1 MPNLFKIDFI
11 QGKTDATDY
20 NQVKHSLEDTAA
32 NRSIISLSVSADK
45 LQSVS
50 NYSRE
55 PKRLVFECFPT
66 VWIQE
71 NILSGNNEHER
82 YISHFEVKVYRD
94 EALFFTGIIDTSQLS
109 FDVAS
114 GILKISCYDKIKL
127 LSLFSD
133 LTHYYSLSAGYLPQ
147 WILAYF
153 IQDIGQKIPVNIPY
167 SNQFSLPTLNIGSG
181 NALTIAHIG
190 FDDLLAFPNPTHGW
204 TYSYDGSGWPGPQWG
219 YLIDTIANRMSFVF
233 AYKKVI
239 KATYPSPAATRYQ
252 GRYRGRIYKFFNN
265 ICPVVVEYDEKT
277 DWVENLAFL
286 ENATNEFI
294 GFFTGNG
301 VSESTLYNGLASVGS
316 IDSRSY
322 GSSQYVNHWIE
333 AHFHGNLF
341 PAKLHPGKAYVNYT
355 DERTDNIK
363 VLQAMLMLY
372 NATIFSNPQG
382 QIVFKNKDAYSSTV
396 IDIDAGDVVDFTTK
410 RGNPE
415 KPQISSLDIL
425 TGDTAQLQNLIKDY
439 LIDFHDSK
447 WSCEATIDSL
457 SKYNLSLQ
465 SRIRIQNQVY
475 AITEL
480 ERNYIEDEYRVK
492 AWLL

>member
-1 MPNLFKIDFI
+1 MPNLFKIDFVM
-11 QGKTDATDY
+11 GKTDAPDY
-20 NQVKHSLEDTAA
+20 NQVKHSLEDSSS
-32 NRSIISLSVSADK
+32 NRAIISLSVSADK

-66 VWIQE
+66 TWIQE

-114 GILKISCYDKIKL
+114 GILKITCYDKIKL

-239 KATYPSPAATRYQ
+239 KATYPSPTTTRYQ

-277 DWVENLAFL
+277 DWVENLASL

-301 VSESTLYNGLASVGS
+301 ISESTLYNGLVSVGS
-316 IDSRSY
+316 IDGRSY

-372 NATIFSNPQG
+372 NATTFSNPQG

-396 IDIDAGDVVDFTTK
+396 IDIDADDVVDFVTK

-447 WSCEATIDSL
+447 WSCETTIDSL

-465 SRIRIQNQVY
+465 SRIRIQNQIYV
-475 AITEL
+475 ITEL

>member
-11 QGKTDATDY
+11 QGKTDAPDY
-20 NQVKHSLEDTAA
+20 NQVKHSLEDSST
-32 NRSIISLSVSADK
+32 NRAIISLSVSADK

-480 ERNYIEDEYRVK
+480 ERNYIEDEYKVK

>member
-1 MPNLFKIDFI
+1 MVLFKIDFI
-11 QGKTDATDY
+11 QGKTDAPDY
-20 NQVKHSLEDTAA
+20 NQVKHSLEDTAT
-32 NRSIISLSVSADK
+32 NRAIISLSVSADK

-82 YISHFEVKVYRD
+82 YVSHFEVKVYRD

-114 GILKISCYDKIKL
+114 GILKITCYDKIKL

-239 KATYPSPAATRYQ
+239 KATYPSPATTRYQ
-252 GRYRGRIYKFFNN
+252 GRYRGRVYKFFNN

-277 DWVENLAFL
+277 DWVENLASL

-294 GFFTGNG
+294 GFFLKNG
-301 VSESTLYNGLASVGS
+301 ISESTLYNGLASVGS
-316 IDSRSY
+316 IDGRSY

-396 IDIDAGDVVDFTTK
+396 IDIDADDVVDFTTK

>member
-1 MPNLFKIDFI
+1 MFRVDFI
-11 QGKTDATDY
+11 MGKTDAADY
-20 NQVKHSLEDTAA
+20 NQVKHSLEDSST
-32 NRSIISLSVSADK
+32 NRAIISLSVSSDK

-114 GILKISCYDKIKL
+114 SILKITCYDKIKL

-219 YLIDTIANRMSFVF
+219 FLIDTIANRMSFVF

-239 KATYPSPAATRYQ
+239 KASYPSPAATRYQ
-252 GRYRGRIYKFFNN
+252 GRYRGRVYKFFNN

-277 DWVENLAFL
+277 DWVENLASL

-294 GFFTGNG
+294 GFFLKNG
-301 VSESTLYNGLASVGS
+301 ISESTLYNGLASVGS
-316 IDSRSY
+316 IDGHSY

-396 IDIDAGDVVDFTTK
+396 IDIDADDVVDLVTK

-425 TGDTAQLQNLIKDY
+425 TGNTAQLQNLIKDY

-457 SKYNLSLQ
+457 SKYNLYLQ
-465 SRIRIQNQVY
+465 SRIRIQNQIYV
-475 AITEL
+475 ITEL

>member
-11 QGKTDATDY
+11 QGKTNAADY
-20 NQVKHSLEDTAA
+20 NQVKHSLIDTAT

-66 VWIQE
+66 TWIQE

-82 YISHFEVKVYRD
+82 YVSHFEVKVYRD

-114 GILKISCYDKIKL
+114 GILKITCYDKIKL

-204 TYSYDGSGWPGPQWG
+204 TYGYDGSGWPGPQWG

-239 KATYPSPAATRYQ
+239 KASYPSPATTRYQ

-277 DWVENLAFL
+277 DWVENLASL

-294 GFFTGNG
+294 GFFLKNG
-301 VSESTLYNGLASVGS
+301 ISESTLYNGLASVGS
-316 IDSRSY
+316 IDGRSY

-341 PAKLHPGKAYVNYT
+341 PAKLHPGKAYVNYI

-396 IDIDAGDVVDFTTK
+396 IDIDADDVVDFVTK

-457 SKYNLSLQ
+457 SKYNLTLQ

-480 ERNYIEDEYRVK
+480 ERNYIEDEYKVK

>member
-1 MPNLFKIDFI
+1 MTNCFKIDFI
-11 QGKTDATDY
+11 QGKTDAPDY
-20 NQVKHSLEDTAA
+20 NQVKHSLEDSST
-32 NRSIISLSVSADK
+32 NRAIISLSVSADK

-465 SRIRIQNQVY
+465 SRIRIQNQIY

-480 ERNYIEDEYRVK
+480 ERNYIEDEYKVK

>member
-11 QGKTDATDY
+11 QGKTNAADY
-20 NQVKHSLEDTAA
+20 NQVKHSLIDTAT

-66 VWIQE
+66 TWIQE

-82 YISHFEVKVYRD
+82 YVSHFEVKVYRD

-114 GILKISCYDKIKL
+114 GILKITCYDKIKL

-153 IQDIGQKIPVNIPY
+153 MQDIGQKIPVNIPY
-167 SNQFSLPTLNIGSG
+167 SSQFSLPTLNIGSG

-277 DWVENLAFL
+277 DWVENLASL

-294 GFFTGNG
+294 GFFLKNG
-301 VSESTLYNGLASVGS
+301 ISESTLYNGLASVGS
-316 IDSRSY
+316 IDGRSY

-465 SRIRIQNQVY
+465 SRIRIQNQIY

-480 ERNYIEDEYRVK
+480 ERNYIEDEYKVK

>member
-1 MPNLFKIDFI
+1 MTNCFKIDFI
-11 QGKTDATDY
+11 QGKTDAPDY
-20 NQVKHSLEDTAA
+20 NQVKHSLEDSST
-32 NRSIISLSVSADK
+32 NRAIISLSVSADK

>member
-1 MPNLFKIDFI
+1 MPNLFKIDFVM
-11 QGKTDATDY
+11 GKTDAPDY
-20 NQVKHSLEDTAA
+20 NQVKHSLEDSSS
-32 NRSIISLSVSADK
+32 NRAIISLSVSADK

-71 NILSGNNEHER
+71 NILSGENEHER

-153 IQDIGQKIPVNIPY
+153 MQDIGQKIPVNIPY
-167 SNQFSLPTLNIGSG
+167 SSQFSLPTLNIGSG

-239 KATYPSPAATRYQ
+239 KATYPSPATTRYQ
-252 GRYRGRIYKFFNN
+252 GRYRGRVYKFFNN

-277 DWVENLAFL
+277 DWVENLASL

-301 VSESTLYNGLASVGS
+301 ISESTLYNGLVSVGS
-316 IDSRSY
+316 IDGRSY

-355 DERTDNIK
+355 DEQTDNIK

-372 NATIFSNPQG
+372 NATTFSNPQG

-396 IDIDAGDVVDFTTK
+396 IDIDADDVVDFVTK

-425 TGDTAQLQNLIKDY
+425 TGDTSQLQNLIKDY

-457 SKYNLSLQ
+457 SKYNLTLQ

>member
-11 QGKTDATDY
+11 QGKTNAADY
-20 NQVKHSLEDTAA
+20 NQVKHSLIDTAT

-66 VWIQE
+66 TWIQE

-82 YISHFEVKVYRD
+82 YVSHFEVKVYRD

-114 GILKISCYDKIKL
+114 GILKITCYDKIKL

-204 TYSYDGSGWPGPQWG
+204 TYGYDGSGWPGPQWG

-239 KATYPSPAATRYQ
+239 KASYPSPATTRYQ

-277 DWVENLAFL
+277 DWVENLASL

-294 GFFTGNG
+294 GFFLKNG
-301 VSESTLYNGLASVGS
+301 ISESTLYNGLASVGS
-316 IDSRSY
+316 IDGRSY

-341 PAKLHPGKAYVNYT
+341 PAKLHPGKAYVNYI

-372 NATIFSNPQG
+372 NATTFSNPQG
-382 QIVFKNKDAYSSTV
+382 QIVFKNKDVYASAI

-457 SKYNLSLQ
+457 SKYNLTLQ

>member
-1 MPNLFKIDFI
+1 MPNLFKIDFVM
-11 QGKTDATDY
+11 GKTDAPDY
-20 NQVKHSLEDTAA
+20 NQVKHSLEDSSS
-32 NRSIISLSVSADK
+32 NRAIISLSVSADK

-71 NILSGNNEHER
+71 NILSGENEHER

-153 IQDIGQKIPVNIPY
+153 MQDIGQKIPVNIPY
-167 SNQFSLPTLNIGSG
+167 SSQFSLPTLNIGSG

-277 DWVENLAFL
+277 DWVENLASL

-301 VSESTLYNGLASVGS
+301 ISESTLYNGLVSVGS
-316 IDSRSY
+316 IDGRSY

-396 IDIDAGDVVDFTTK
+396 IDIDADDVVDFVTK

-425 TGDTAQLQNLIKDY
+425 TGDTSQLQNLIKDY

-457 SKYNLSLQ
+457 SKYNLTLQ
-465 SRIRIQNQVY
+465 SRIRIQNQIY

>member
-11 QGKTDATDY
+11 QGKTNAADY
-20 NQVKHSLEDTAA
+20 NQVKHSLIDTAT

-66 VWIQE
+66 TWIQE

-82 YISHFEVKVYRD
+82 YVSHFEVKVYRD

-114 GILKISCYDKIKL
+114 GILKITCYDKIKL

-204 TYSYDGSGWPGPQWG
+204 TYGYDGSGWPGPQWG

-239 KATYPSPAATRYQ
+239 KASYPSPATTRYQ

-277 DWVENLAFL
+277 DWVENLASL

-301 VSESTLYNGLASVGS
+301 ISESTLYNGLVSVGS
-316 IDSRSY
+316 IDGRSY

-341 PAKLHPGKAYVNYT
+341 PAKLHPGKAYVNYI

-396 IDIDAGDVVDFTTK
+396 IDIDADDVVDFVTK

-457 SKYNLSLQ
+457 SKYNLTLQ

-480 ERNYIEDEYRVK
+480 ERNYIEDEYKVK

>member
-11 QGKTDATDY
+11 QGKTNAADY
-20 NQVKHSLEDTAA
+20 NQVKHSLIDTAT

-66 VWIQE
+66 TWIQE

-82 YISHFEVKVYRD
+82 YVSHFEVKVYRD

-114 GILKISCYDKIKL
+114 GILKITCYDKIKL

-153 IQDIGQKIPVNIPY
+153 MQDIGQKIPVNIPY
-167 SNQFSLPTLNIGSG
+167 SSQFSLPTLNIGSG

-239 KATYPSPAATRYQ
+239 KATYPSPATTRYQ
-252 GRYRGRIYKFFNN
+252 GRYRGRVYKFFNN

-277 DWVENLAFL
+277 DWVENLASL

-294 GFFTGNG
+294 GFFLKNG
-301 VSESTLYNGLASVGS
+301 ISESTLYNGLASVGS
-316 IDSRSY
+316 IDGRSY

-355 DERTDNIK
+355 DEQTDNIK

-372 NATIFSNPQG
+372 NATTFSNPQG

-396 IDIDAGDVVDFTTK
+396 IDIDADDVVDFVTK

-425 TGDTAQLQNLIKDY
+425 TGDTSQLQNLIKDY

-457 SKYNLSLQ
+457 SKYNLTLQ

-480 ERNYIEDEYRVK
+480 ERNYIEDEYKVK

>member
-1 MPNLFKIDFI
+1 MVLFKIDFI
-11 QGKTDATDY
+11 QGKTDAPDY
-20 NQVKHSLEDTAA
+20 NQVKHSLEDTAT
-32 NRSIISLSVSADK
+32 NRAIISLSVSADK

-82 YISHFEVKVYRD
+82 YVSHFEVKVYRD

-114 GILKISCYDKIKL
+114 GILKITCYDKIKL

-133 LTHYYSLSAGYLPQ
+133 LTHYYSLSAGYPPQ

-219 YLIDTIANRMSFVF
+219 FLIDTIANRMSFVF

-252 GRYRGRIYKFFNN
+252 GRYRGRVYKFFNN
-265 ICPVVVEYDEKT
+265 ICPVVIEYDEKT
-277 DWVENLAFL
+277 DWVENLASL

-301 VSESTLYNGLASVGS
+301 ISESTLYNGLVSVGS
-316 IDSRSY
+316 IDGRSY

-341 PAKLHPGKAYVNYT
+341 PAKLYPGKAYVNYT

-382 QIVFKNKDAYSSTV
+382 QIVFKNKDVYASAI
-396 IDIDAGDVVDFTTK
+396 IDIDADDVVDFVTK

-425 TGDTAQLQNLIKDY
+425 TGNTAQLQNLIKDY

-480 ERNYIEDEYRVK
+480 ERNYIEDEYKVK

>member
-1 MPNLFKIDFI
+1 
-11 QGKTDATDY
+11 
-20 NQVKHSLEDTAA
+20 
-32 NRSIISLSVSADK
+32 
-45 LQSVS
+45 
-50 NYSRE
+50 
-55 PKRLVFECFPT
+55 
-66 VWIQE
+66 
-71 NILSGNNEHER
+71 
-82 YISHFEVKVYRD
+82 
-94 EALFFTGIIDTSQLS
+94 
-109 FDVAS
+109 
-114 GILKISCYDKIKL
+114 
-127 LSLFSD
+127 
-133 LTHYYSLSAGYLPQ
+133 
-147 WILAYF
+147 
-153 IQDIGQKIPVNIPY
+153 
-167 SNQFSLPTLNIGSG
+167 
-181 NALTIAHIG
+181 
-190 FDDLLAFPNPTHGW
+190 
-204 TYSYDGSGWPGPQWG
+204 

-465 SRIRIQNQVY
+465 SRIRIQNQIY

-480 ERNYIEDEYRVK
+480 ERNYIEDEYKVK